1 MYIIYLKKKKK
12 RQCTYTQTI
21 LTLGTLKPTRPAVAL
36 ILSRGLN
43 FSPVS
48 RFRKYFNS
56 LILLIIVVYW
66 FESSWRCFTVAWSV
80 SLRPAL
86 NYYYLFIYRIVNNTL
101 LQYKLVWKYITHLWN
116 DMSFPILSGRKRFD
130 MLQEKSIVS
139 YYLLA
144 AHFADSLS

>member
-36 ILSRGLN
+36 ILSRGLS

-56 LILLIIVVYW
+56 LMLLIIVVYW
-66 FESSWRCFTVAWSV
+66 FESS
-80 SLRPAL
+80 
-86 NYYYLFIYRIVNNTL
+86 
-101 LQYKLVWKYITHLWN
+101 
-116 DMSFPILSGRKRFD
+116 
-130 MLQEKSIVS
+130 
-139 YYLLA
+139 
-144 AHFADSLS
+144 